1 MKITFNF
8 IKLNLQIDIMLMMDA
23 PINMMNLPGL
33 SGPRRLRRTYGAAQ
47 TLGLPVKPLQL
58 NAWIPPRQWLM
69 MKLYLNV
76 NPKICDFVQRTNFLL
91 MYVAKREGV
100 VILGQFGHLQAQV
113 QLTWLNRDAKDILGK
128 FLFVSRFQWL
138 HFIF

>member
-1 MKITFNF
+1 
-8 IKLNLQIDIMLMMDA
+8 
-23 PINMMNLPGL
+23 
-33 SGPRRLRRTYGAAQ
+33 
-47 TLGLPVKPLQL
+47 
-58 NAWIPPRQWLM
+58 M

-113 QLTWLNRDAKDILGK
+113 QLTLLNRDAKDILGK
-128 FLFVSRFQWL
+128 FLFVSRFQ
-138 HFIF
+138 